1 MAGVGTDSRE
11 RKALMVQPRRRI
23 AIKSSK
29 ESNDRGPRRALKAP
43 ALMAW
48 HVSNPL
54 KTVFFLDPAQPEGAG
69 QAV

>member
-29 ESNDRGPRRALKAP
+29 ESNDRALGG
-43 ALMAW
+43 L
-48 HVSNPL
+48 
-54 KTVFFLDPAQPEGAG
+54 
-69 QAV
+69 